1 LNVSQPLILVLVVD
15 DSREHLDLIQ
25 AYFRPHDYRVLT
37 ASDGREGLAMVR
49 KHKPDLI
56 LLDFQ
61 MPILDGRGVVDALN
75 IEQIEIPVILM
86 TGQGSEQIAVEMFRK
101 GARDY
106 LIKPFDEPAMISA
119 IERTLIEVRLRRE
132 KDEITE
138 RLIIANAKLNK
149 RLRELKILYSIGKSV
164 TALMDIEGLM
174 LRIVGAA
181 TLLTSSDEGSI
192 FVIEEEH
199 LVCRAIKSHGEKRPF
214 ISKQVFNDP
223 LAARAVESNEVV
235 ILTPEEIATGQWGN
249 AASSAM
255 AAPLMIADRCIG
267 VLVVKNVLKDTPPF
281 TAYDGELLSALSD
294 YASIAFENASHYK
307 NEGEIGADDK
317 ATIREAFKP
326 KSIFISYSRVD
337 WKDFVE
343 PMVKQMRDS
352 GLNIWLDQNLLE
364 GGQDWLDKINEVL
377 DTCDYMVLCVSPDAL
392 KSPNVKIEYRY
403 FFHQN
408 KPIIPIICRE
418 AKLPFELLSFHHLP
432 YTDVE
437 KLIKWLKKSM
447 AQEQISPRE

>member
-1 LNVSQPLILVLVVD
+1 MSVDQTMIVILVVD
-15 DSREHLDLIQ
+15 DSREHLELIQ
-25 AYFRPHDYRVLT
+25 AFFRPHNYHVLT

-61 MPILDGRGVVDALN
+61 MPVLDGRGVLNALN
-75 IEQIEIPVILM
+75 NEQIEIPVILM

-101 GARDY
+101 GVRDY
-106 LIKPFDEPAMISA
+106 LIKPFDEPSMISA
-119 IERTLIEVRLRRE
+119 IERTLIEVHLRRE

-199 LVCRAIKSHGEKRPF
+199 LVCRAIKSNGEKRPF

-223 LAARAVESNEVV
+223 LAARAVENSEVV

-249 AASSAM
+249 AISSAM

-267 VLVVKNVLKDTPPF
+267 VLVVKNILKDTPPF
-281 TAYDGELLSALSD
+281 TTHDGELLSALSD
-294 YASIAFENASHYK
+294 YAAIAFENASHYK

-337 WKDFVE
+337 WKEFVE

-352 GLNIWLDQNLLE
+352 GLNIWLDQTLLE

-437 KLIKWLKKSM
+437 KLIRWLKKNM
-447 AQEQISPRE
+447 TQEQTSPG

>member
-1 LNVSQPLILVLVVD
+1 LNAGQTLIDILVVD
-15 DSREHLDLIQ
+15 DSREHLELITT
-25 AYFRPHDYRVLT
+25 YFRSHHYHVLT
-37 ASDGREGLAMVR
+37 AADGREGLAMAR

-61 MPILDGRGVVDALN
+61 MPFLDGRGVLEALN
-75 IEQIEIPVILM
+75 ADQVEIPIILM

-101 GARDY
+101 GVRDY
-106 LIKPFDEPAMISA
+106 LIKPFDEQTMISA

-181 TLLTSSDEGSI
+181 TMLTSSDEGSV
-192 FVIEEEH
+192 FVLEDDN
-199 LVCRAIKSHGEKRPF
+199 LVCRAIKSQSEKRPF
-214 ISKQVFNDP
+214 ISKQVLNDP
-223 LAARAVESNEVV
+223 LAARAVESGEVV
-235 ILTPEEIATGQWGN
+235 ILTPEELATGQWGSSI
-249 AASSAM
+249 SSAM
-255 AAPLMIADRCIG
+255 AAPLMVADRCVG
-267 VLVVKNVLKDTPPF
+267 VLVVKNILSDAPPF

-294 YASIAFENASHYK
+294 YAAIAFENASHYK

-326 KSIFISYSRVD
+326 KSIFISYSRLD

-343 PMVKQMRDS
+343 PMVKQMRDA

-418 AKLPFELLSFHHLP
+418 AKLPFELLNFHHLP

-437 KLIKWLKKSM
+437 KLIRWLKKNA
-447 AQEQISPRE
+447 AQEQTSPEN